1 MRFLSNKRS
10 GPLSWHDLENA
21 KEVFGRKCLVGLLDE
36 AEESLKRFERFF
48 HWQERVSDPAI
59 KDRCISQYLTNGDR
73 RKEHPT
79 YEGTQAWETL
89 RKKNEYDVLLFEYA
103 KNLFTQQSAVYNKWV
118 IQSFAIWNFSV
129 SDASVCDLRELQ
141 RSYDHLTMPTNY
153 DQWRGM

>member
-1 MRFLSNKRS
+1 VRFLSNKRS

-36 AEESLKRFERFF
+36 AEVSLKRFERLF

-59 KDRCISQYLTNGDR
+59 KDQCIHQYLANGDR

-103 KNLFTQQSAVYNKWV
+103 KNLFTQQSAVYDKM
-118 IQSFAIWNFSV
+118 S
-129 SDASVCDLRELQ
+129 
-141 RSYDHLTMPTNY
+141 
-153 DQWRGM
+153 